1 MFERFTERARQVVVL
16 AQEEARTL
24 KHNYIG
30 TEHIL
35 LGLLR
40 EEEGLAARVLESLDI
55 TVERVRAQV
64 VRIVGSGEEVTS
76 GQIPFTPRA
85 KKVLELA
92 LREALSLG
100 HNYIGTEHI
109 LLGLV
114 RENEGVAARI
124 LLDFD
129 ADSEKIRNEVIRML
143 SGPGG
148 RRQGQ
153 SSGSGGSGS
162 SGSPGEGKKS
172 SKLLD
177 QFGRNLTKL
186 AAEGKLDPV
195 VGRETE
201 IERIM
206 QILSRRTKNNPV
218 LIGEPGVGKTAVV
231 EGLAQRITNS
241 DVPELLKNK
250 QIYTLDLAAL
260 VAGSKYRGEFEE
272 RLKKV
277 MKEITQRGDIILFI
291 DELHNLVGAGAAEGA
306 IDAASILKPA
316 LARGELQTIG
326 ATTLDEYRKYLERD
340 SALERRFQQIR
351 VEEPSIDQTVEI
363 LKGLRDRYEQH
374 HKVQITDE
382 ALKAAGEL
390 ASRYISDRF
399 LPDKAIDL
407 IDEAASRM
415 RIKSMTSPP
424 ANKELE
430 GEVETTRRE
439 KEAAI
444 EAQEFE
450 KAAALRD
457 QERKLTNKKHEF
469 EKEWESGESGERPSI
484 GEEEIADIVS
494 MWTGIPVFKLT
505 EAETQKLMR
514 MEDELHKRVIG
525 QHPAVEV
532 ISKAI
537 RRSRAGLKDPKRPT
551 GSFIF
556 LGPSGV
562 GKTELART
570 LAEFLF
576 GDDESMIRIDM
587 SEYMEKH
594 AVSRLVGSPPG
605 YVGYDEGGQLTE
617 AVRRKPYSVLLLD
630 EIEKA
635 HPDVFNILLQI
646 LEDGRLT
653 DAQGRTVD
661 FRHAIVIMTS
671 NIGAAEIARNT
682 PLGFA
687 VSDDETGIT
696 YDDMKNR
703 IMGELKKVF
712 RPEFLNR
719 IDDVIVFHKLQKEEV
734 KQIVE
739 LLLLRIR
746 ESMAERELQLELTD
760 PAKDLLVEKGWD
772 PSMGARPLRR
782 AIQRYIEDPL
792 ADFVLREE
800 LTPGATVVV
809 DPAEEGEEGE
819 VRLRIVKP
827 KKQKTPVG
835 VGAAEELAAD
845 EGGLPGG
852 DDIPADES

>member
-1 MFERFTERARQVVVL
+1 VFERFTERARQVVVL
-16 AQEEARTL
+16 AQDEARAL

-55 TVERVRAQV
+55 TVEEVRAQV
-64 VRIVGSGEEVTS
+64 ARIVGQGDEVTT

-129 ADSEKIRNEVIRML
+129 ADAEKIRNEIIRML
-143 SGPGG
+143 SGPG
-148 RRQGQ
+148 RRQSGQ
-153 SSGSGGSGS
+153 GA
-162 SGSPGEGKKS
+162 PPAGEKAKS

-177 QFGRNLTKL
+177 QFGRNLTK
-186 AAEGKLDPV
+186 AATEGKLDPV
-195 VGRETE
+195 VGRQTE
-201 IERIM
+201 IERVM
-206 QILSRRTKNNPV
+206 QILSRRQKNNPV

-231 EGLAQRITNS
+231 EGLASRIASNQ
-241 DVPELLKNK
+241 VPELLKNK

-340 SALERRFQQIR
+340 AALERRFQQVR
-351 VEEPSIDQTVEI
+351 VEEPTIDETVQI
-363 LKGLRDRYEQH
+363 LRGLRDRYEAH
-374 HKVQITDE
+374 HRVKISDD
-382 ALKAAGEL
+382 ALRASAVL
-390 ASRYISDRF
+390 ADRYIQDRH

-407 IDEAASRM
+407 IDEAGSRV
-415 RIKSMTSPP
+415 RIRTMSAPP
-424 ANKELE
+424 RYRELE
-430 GEVETTRRE
+430 EEIERVRTE
-439 KEAAI
+439 KEASI

-450 KAAALRD
+450 KAASLRD
-457 QERKLTNKKHEF
+457 KERKLSQKK
-469 EKEWESGESGERPSI
+469 KELEENWRNEADEEQPEI
-484 GEEEIADIVS
+484 GEDEIADIVS

-505 EAETQKLMR
+505 EAESQKLMR
-514 MEDELHKRVIG
+514 MEEELHKRVVG
-525 QHPAVEV
+525 QEAAIVAV
-532 ISKAI
+532 SKAI
-537 RRSRAGLKDPKRPT
+537 RRARAGIKDPKRPT

-576 GDDESMIRIDM
+576 GDEDAMIQVDM

-594 AVSRLVGSPPG
+594 SVSRLVGSPPG

-630 EIEKA
+630 EVEKA

-646 LEDGRLT
+646 LEDGKLT
-653 DAQGRTVD
+653 DAQGRKVD
-661 FRHAIVIMTS
+661 FRNTIVIMTS
-671 NIGAAEIARNT
+671 NIGAAQISKNQS
-682 PLGFA
+682 LGFT
-687 VSDDETGIT
+687 VGDEQGLS
-696 YDDMKNR
+696 YDDMKGR
-703 IMGELKKVF
+703 VMGELKKVF
-712 RPEFLNR
+712 RPELLNR
-719 IDDVIVFHKLQKEEV
+719 IDEIIVFHKLEKHEILH
-734 KQIVE
+734 IVD
-739 LLLLRIR
+739 LLMKRLRNQMSVHGATI
-746 ESMAERELQLELTD
+746 ELTD
-760 PAKDLLVEKGWD
+760 AAKELLSEEGYDPA
-772 PSMGARPLRR
+772 MGARPLRR
-782 AIQRYIEDPL
+782 AIQRLIEDPL
-792 ADFVLREE
+792 ADFVLGRELSE
-800 LTPGATVVV
+800 GSTIIVDRREDPGPDDPKVEMRVLEPEALPEPVTV
-809 DPAEEGEEGE
+809 
-819 VRLRIVKP
+819 
-827 KKQKTPVG
+827 
-835 VGAAEELAAD
+835 
-845 EGGLPGG
+845 
-852 DDIPADES
+852 PADESEPDADSVEDV

>member
-1 MFERFTERARQVVVL
+1 LFERFTERARQVVVL
-16 AQEEARTL
+16 AQDEARAL

-55 TVERVRAQV
+55 TVEEVRAQV
-64 VRIVGSGEEVTS
+64 ARIVGQGDEVTS

-129 ADSEKIRNEVIRML
+129 ADAEKIRNEIIRML
-143 SGPGG
+143 SGPG
-148 RRQGQ
+148 RRQGG
-153 SSGSGGSGS
+153 GSGGG
-162 SGSPGEGKKS
+162 GPAGEKSKS

-177 QFGRNLTKL
+177 QFGRNLTKQST
-186 AAEGKLDPV
+186 EGKLDPV
-195 VGRETE
+195 VGRQTE
-201 IERIM
+201 IERLM

-231 EGLAQRITNS
+231 EGLAARIATNQ
-241 DVPELLKNK
+241 VPELLKNK

-277 MKEITQRGDIILFI
+277 MKEIMQRGDIILFI

-340 SALERRFQQIR
+340 AALERRFQQVR
-351 VEEPSIDQTVEI
+351 VEEPTVDDTVQI
-363 LKGLRDRYEQH
+363 LRGLRDRYEAH
-374 HKVQITDE
+374 HRVKITDE
-382 ALKAAGEL
+382 ALRASAEL
-390 ASRYISDRF
+390 ADRYIQDRH

-407 IDEAASRM
+407 IDEAASRI
-415 RIKSMTSPP
+415 RIRSMSAPP
-424 ANKELE
+424 RYRELE
-430 GEVETTRRE
+430 EEIERVRKE
-439 KEAAI
+439 KEDSI

-450 KAAALRD
+450 KAASLRD
-457 QERKLTNKKHEF
+457 KERKLTQKKREL
-469 EKEWESGESGERPSI
+469 EEQWRTSESTEEQPEV

-505 EAETQKLMR
+505 EAESARLVR
-514 MEDELHKRVIG
+514 MEEELHKRVVG
-525 QHPAVEV
+525 QEEAIVAV
-532 ISKAI
+532 SKSI
-537 RRSRAGLKDPKRPT
+537 RRARAGIKDPKRPT

-576 GDDESMIRIDM
+576 GDEDAMIQVDM

-594 AVSRLVGSPPG
+594 SVSRLVGSPPG
-605 YVGYDEGGQLTE
+605 YIGYDEGGQLTE

-646 LEDGRLT
+646 LEEGKLT
-653 DAQGRTVD
+653 DAQGRRVD
-661 FRHAIVIMTS
+661 FRNTIVIMTS
-671 NIGAAEIARNT
+671 NIGASQISKNQ
-682 PLGFA
+682 GFGF
-687 VSDDETGIT
+687 SIGDEQGLS
-696 YDDMKNR
+696 YDEMKSR
-703 IMGELKKVF
+703 VMGELKKVF
-712 RPEFLNR
+712 RPELLNR
-719 IDDVIVFHKLQKEEV
+719 IDEIIVFHKLSKDEIMT
-734 KQIVE
+734 IVD
-739 LLLLRIR
+739 LLLRRLR
-746 ESMAERELQLELTD
+746 EQMAQHDVTIELTD
-760 PAKDLLVEKGWD
+760 PAKELLVDKGYD
-772 PSMGARPLRR
+772 PAMGARPLRR
-782 AIQRYIEDPL
+782 AIQRFIEDPL
-792 ADFVLREE
+792 ADYVLGRAID
-800 LTPGATVVV
+800 PGSTILVSRKLG
-809 DPAEEGEEGE
+809 DDGEPGEEVDITFIPGN
-819 VRLRIVKP
+819 V
-827 KKQKTPVG
+827 TPEQVT
-835 VGAAEELAAD
+835 VPPEIEPTEEPVD
-845 EGGLPGG
+845 
-852 DDIPADES
+852 